1 MGFQIDLVKFIT
13 ILVYKNKEGAIMAK
27 NYNFFSKSNCGNNI
41 CLFHKTTVK
50 KGSPNPEL
58 VKVVMNALPTLAK
71 TVIDVI
77 KK

>member
-50 KGSPNPEL
+50 KGSTNPEL
-58 VKVVMNALPTLAK
+58 VKVVVDALPTLVK
-71 TVIDVI
+71 TAISVF

>member
-13 ILVYKNKEGAIMAK
+13 ILVYKKEGVIMTK
-27 NYNFFSKSNCGNNI
+27 NYNFFSKSNYKNNI

-50 KGSPNPEL
+50 KGSTNPEL
-58 VKVVMNALPTLAK
+58 VKVVVDALPTLVK
-71 TVIDVI
+71 TAISVF

>member
-1 MGFQIDLVKFIT
+1 MT
-13 ILVYKNKEGAIMAK
+13 K

-50 KGSPNPEL
+50 KGSTNPEL
-58 VKVVMNALPTLAK
+58 VKIVVDALPTLVK
-71 TVIDVI
+71 TTISVF